1 MVRYWYLIL
10 CNPEGYYLIINKYN
24 NLVLTGEG
32 GEARGAATLP
42 TEPPATGATATAAAP
57 ATSTPTPTTAE
68 QVDSYSSSTSY

>member
-1 MVRYWYLIL
+1 M
-10 CNPEGYYLIINKYN
+10 
-24 NLVLTGEG
+24 VLTGEG

-68 QVDSYSSSTSY
+68 QVDSFSYSTSY